1 MANPASNMTFTVTNL
16 IADPS
21 FENNG
26 WRADSN
32 VSSFVA
38 DTSIKHDGNRSMK
51 LTSGTGRECL
61 ITTTVA
67 PTLTQNHIYYCFVYK
82 YETGT
87 LSNLQF
93 YWPIAE
99 PSLSSGMASTST
111 TPAQNQWVRY
121 STRNSRTNWTSGN
134 YQFRIDY
141 ENSSQSRTC
150 WLDGCVLIDL
160 TADFG
165 SGNEPDLE
173 WCDSN
178 IPLFIGTYTY
188 VPHLPLKVKENGVWK
203 TVKKGYKKESG
214 QWAEITSNNIGDK
227 ITANIIAKPTYCWGR
242 IEITGA
248 DADENTLLLL
258 KGNDLKD
265 YSNNNFTIENYGV
278 TQSSESRFGN
288 GSLYFNGSSYLKISN
303 PSVFE
308 FGQED
313 PFTYEMWIKHDS
325 PLPNKFFYFNGDTQ
339 GAFFWGFLTNWFT
352 FGKNDVGYDAEGP
365 VMDISVLSQFYNW
378 TYLKITHPCPAI
390 NKSTRSLPETGDP
403 GGGTDLGVYIGAVQV
418 DAFHLAGS
426 FSLENG
432 SLLIGA
438 ESLNGTLADYF
449 KGYIEAIRISNVVR
463 EEIKPDYYFGSVT
476 SNTPTIITSSNPDK
490 YPSNGFAADGYY
502 YIKV

>member
-1 MANPASNMTFTVTNL
+1 MANPASNATFTVTNL

-26 WRADSN
+26 WQANSN
-32 VSSFVA
+32 VNSLIG
-38 DTSIKHDGNRSMK
+38 DTSIKYDGNQSVK
-51 LTSGTGRECL
+51 LTSGTDGECL
-61 ITTTVA
+61 ITAATYPSLV
-67 PTLTQNHIYYCFVYK
+67 QNHIYYCFVYK

-87 LSNLQF
+87 ISNIQF
-93 YWPIAE
+93 YWPVAE
-99 PSLSSGMASTST
+99 PSLSGGNSHTSVTPVAS
-111 TPAQNQWVRY
+111 QWVRY
-121 STRNSRTNWTSGN
+121 SCRNSRNSWSSGN

-141 ENSSQSRTC
+141 ENAGQSRTC

-173 WCDSN
+173 WCDNN
-178 IPLFIGTYTY
+178 IPFFIGTYTY
-188 VPHLPLKVKENGVWK
+188 VPYLPLRVKDHGVWKKVKE
-203 TVKKGYKKESG
+203 GYKKENG
-214 QWAEITSNNIGDK
+214 QWTEITSDNIGNK
-227 ITANIIAKPTYCWGR
+227 ITNSIIARPKYFWGR
-242 IEITGA
+242 VKMTGVNS
-248 DADENTLLLL
+248 DENTLLLL

-265 YSNNNFTIENYGV
+265 YSSNNFTIENFGV
-278 TQSSESRFGN
+278 TKSNESKFGG

-325 PLPNKFFYFNGDTQ
+325 PLPSKFFYFNGDTQ

-352 FGKNDVGYDAEGP
+352 FGKNNVGYDVEGP
-365 VMDISVLSQFYNW
+365 VMGTSVLSQFYNW

-390 NKSTRSLPETGDP
+390 DKSTRALPETGNP
-403 GGGTDLGVYIGAVQV
+403 GGTDLGVYIGAAQI
-418 DAFHLAGS
+418 AAYYLKES

-432 SLLIGA
+432 SLIIGA
-438 ESLNGTLADYF
+438 ESSNGTVADYF

-463 EEIKPDYYFGSVT
+463 DNGLPDYYFGTES
-476 SNTPTIITSSNPDK
+476 SLELLTSSDSNK

-502 YIKV
+502 YVKI